1 MHFTPQHCTGAILVE
16 LYLTLFFL
24 CLRFDLEE
32 LQQLCELRLQGDDE
46 DGANQEESA
55 TEQTDQAFMELL
67 RSMWNE
73 GGEDGE
79 ATDAEGGLGE
89 AEGRAEEDGG
99 PADDLAAG
107 DGEACEEKVN
117 EEELE
122 EIYEFAATQRKKEEE
137 EEEAADTVEE
147 EGDDDDDDEDGHE
160 VFEQLV
166 EPSRSSQRCGV
177 GEQQGDRQPETSL
190 DRSYSRLFS
199 GSWGTYGDQD
209 SASTP
214 PTSQPKTDA
223 PLSPT
228 FPSPRKSLSKL
239 SDRALLQSSGSVV
252 AGLSPSPP
260 SCVSILPVPG
270 LSPGQGRDQETDAAE
285 ESSPVKR
292 EIRGPRSICR
302 PVSPDA
308 PQNKTEPEL
317 IVLSD
322 SSSEGET
329 VLSSRRPSPPTPRA
343 VQNRRSYTHIKPQ
356 PVLTA
361 HEPASEASRRSE
373 SSPGLSSHTR
383 DPSPPDCSPEVSWL
397 IPSTPLQHGR
407 STASSS
413 TQTRSSMC
421 RTRLFSKSEPS
432 SPSSLSSSPVLPLN
446 SRLQASKSPVPVHVS
461 PVKDSF
467 QIQEASPRRSSPDS
481 DFLRSSR
488 RKSSRGK
495 VQDVFA
501 FPGSQTKRSPS
512 TFSKQDTT
520 LHPQPQPYSSTP
532 LHAMHQQHPHTPPG
546 VASPLHSVSQ
556 KASNSGTATPPESL
570 EKTELGSFHLS
581 PLSDP
586 SEPTCSSSHGAL
598 QSSPQSRQ
606 SGGFGSHGNTG
617 SQVTRG
623 KEDGGRDA
631 GNEEQRGKA
640 PGESAEAESS
650 FRQSF
655 MVMDEP
661 PIAFNDSWGLD
672 ACVDANPGRFSLR
685 LEDSGG
691 SSHRG
696 GAATSSSSP
705 CQTSPPGHSV
715 ASPSP
720 SRPPST
726 ARARLR
732 RSPAVPPSKT
742 PPEISNS
749 LLDSK
754 IWDSWVEE
762 EEEEEALPLSHRV
775 KPSAQLRTPGKKSL
789 LLTELQCY

>member
-1 MHFTPQHCTGAILVE
+1 M
-16 LYLTLFFL
+16 
-24 CLRFDLEE
+24 
-32 LQQLCELRLQGDDE
+32 
-46 DGANQEESA
+46 NQEESA
-55 TEQTDQAFMELL
+55 AEQTDQAFMELL

-79 ATDAEGGLGE
+79 ATDAEGGQEE
-89 AEGRAEEDGG
+89 AEGRAAEEGG

-107 DGEACEEKVN
+107 DTEACEEKVN

-137 EEEAADTVEE
+137 EEEADTMEE
-147 EGDDDDDDEDGHE
+147 EEEEEDDDDEGGHE
-160 VFEQLV
+160 VFAQLT
-166 EPSRSSQRCGV
+166 EPSRSSQRCSV
-177 GEQQGDRQPETSL
+177 GEQQGGRQPETSL

-199 GSWGTYGDQD
+199 GSWGTYEDGD

-228 FPSPRKSLSKL
+228 SPSPRKSLSKL

-270 LSPGQGRDQETDAAE
+270 LSPGQGRDQETGAAE
-285 ESSPVKR
+285 ESPPVKR
-292 EIRGPRSICR
+292 ESRGPRSICR

-322 SSSEGET
+322 SSSEPEM
-329 VLSSRRPSPPTPRA
+329 VFSSRSPSPPTPRA
-343 VQNRRSYTHIKPQ
+343 VQNHRSYTHIKPQ

-361 HEPASEASRRSE
+361 HEPAPEASSRSE

-421 RTRLFSKSEPS
+421 RTQLFPKSEAS
-432 SPSSLSSSPVLPLN
+432 SPSSVSSSPVLSLN
-446 SRLQASKSPVPVHVS
+446 SRLQASKSPVPAHVS
-461 PVKDSF
+461 PVKGTI
-467 QIQEASPRRSSPDS
+467 QLQEAAPRRSSPDP
-481 DFLRSSR
+481 DFLRSTR
-488 RKSSRGK
+488 RRSSRLAR
-495 VQDVFA
+495 DVFA
-501 FPGSQTKRSPS
+501 VSGSQSKHSHS
-512 TFSKQDTT
+512 TLSKQDTP

-532 LHAMHQQHPHTPPG
+532 LHALHQQHPHTPPA
-546 VASPLHSVSQ
+546 VASPLHGVSQ
-556 KASNSGTATPPESL
+556 KASSGGTATPPESL
-570 EKTELGSFHLS
+570 EKTQLGSFHLS

-586 SEPTCSSSHGAL
+586 SEPTCSSSHGAP

-606 SGGFGSHGNTG
+606 SGAFGSHGNTG

-623 KEDGGRDA
+623 KPDGGRDA
-631 GNEEQRGKA
+631 GDEEQRDEA
-640 PGESAEAESS
+640 PGESGEAESS
-650 FRQSF
+650 FRHSF

-691 SSHRG
+691 SSQRG
-696 GAATSSSSP
+696 GAATSSSSS
-705 CQTSPPGHSV
+705 CQTSPPGHSA
-715 ASPSP
+715 ASSSL
-720 SRPPST
+720 SRRSSA
-726 ARARLR
+726 ARTRLS
-732 RSPAVPPSKT
+732 RSPAVPPPKT

-754 IWDSWVEE
+754 IWDSWEE
-762 EEEEEALPLSHRV
+762 EEEAALPLSHRV

-789 LLTELQCY
+789 LLNRVAVSLELEASSSCARGDISWTSLPRGEL